1 MTRATN
7 AVATKK
13 RHKKMIQAAKG
24 HYSVRSRHFRR
35 AKESVLHAMRYSYVH
50 RKDRKGDFRRLWIIR
65 IGAACR
71 ENGISYSQFINGILK
86 AGIQLDRKIL
96 SDLAVTDPKS
106 FALIVDRSKIALA
119 A

>member
-1 MTRATN
+1 
-7 AVATKK
+7 
-13 RHKKMIQAAKG
+13 
-24 HYSVRSRHFRR
+24 
-35 AKESVLHAMRYSYVH
+35 MRYSYVH